1 MAKKSIALNSM
12 FNMAYKGFTALFPL
26 LTTTYIARTLLPE
39 KVGLVSYANTI
50 VVYFTTIA
58 SLGIPNY

>member
-1 MAKKSIALNSM
+1 MARKSIALNSI
-12 FNMAYKGFTALFPL
+12 FNTAYKGFTALFPL

-50 VVYFTTIA
+50 VVYYHCITWN
-58 SLGIPNY
+58 S

>member
-1 MAKKSIALNSM
+1 MAKKSIALNSI

-26 LTTTYIARTLLPE
+26 LTTTYIARTLLPG

-50 VVYFTTIA
+50 VVVF
-58 SLGIPNY
+58 